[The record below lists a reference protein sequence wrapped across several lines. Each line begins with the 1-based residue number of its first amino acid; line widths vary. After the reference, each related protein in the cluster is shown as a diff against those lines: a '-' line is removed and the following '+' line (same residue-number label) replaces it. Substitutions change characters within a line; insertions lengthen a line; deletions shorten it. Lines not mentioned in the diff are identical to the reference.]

1 MRVLAIDT
9 CGVDSSLA
17 LAQISAVGVELAGS
31 STAAA
36 SLLETQLIQKVALA
50 GRNCAEQIMPALRS
64 LLMAEDGSAEDGSL
78 ATLDAIVVA
87 RGPGSFTG
95 VRVGLSTAKAM
106 AQALSLSVVGV
117 SRLQVLAN
125 VNGARAAL
133 LDAGRGEFYW
143 GAAGEER
150 SEAVLT
156 VEAVREQLAARQ
168 WTEADLACC
177 EESVARVF
185 GSARLLASPT
195 AEQSAR
201 LAQMR
206 VWNKDFDDIAAMDGH
221 YLRRSQAEVVA
232 DARLAQKSAQGAAL

>member
-1 MRVLAIDT
+1 M
-9 CGVDSSLA
+9 A
-17 LAQISAVGVELAGS
+17 LAQISAAGVELAGS

-36 SLLETQLIQKVALA
+36 SAAETGAAGASLLETQLIRQVALA

-64 LLMAEDGSAEDGSL
+64 LLMTEDGSL

-125 VNGARAAL
+125 ANGARAAL